1 MTGWCFTQTAIM
13 EALHAAGQPT
23 AATLTADEPRK
34 RVGNEET
41 GKTAAEAT
49 TPFTDK
55 SKVELLD
62 KVSQCLEKKR
72 ARSSRGANPQDP
84 QAGFAGF
91 APGLLLKS
99 PCDSKQ
105 GNKRRFHTRED
116 ARPRGSDAPAEP
128 ELGKRLRNELEEWLP
143 GVGGKVGGKE
153 WLRQAKD
160 VEMTDEEFCMMALL
174 ACKPAKRASE
184 ELEDQRRGQIGVH
197 LRRRTTEDQP
207 ALSV

>member
-13 EALHAAGQPT
+13 EALHAAGEPT
-23 AATLTADEPRK
+23 AATLTANEPRK

-41 GKTAAEAT
+41 GKTAA

-62 KVSQCLEKKR
+62 KASQCLEKKR
-72 ARSSRGANPQDP
+72 ARSSRGAIRS
-84 QAGFAGF
+84 FAGLV
-91 APGLLLKS
+91 PGFLLKS
-99 PCDSKQ
+99 PGDSKQ
-105 GNKRRFHTRED
+105 GNKRRFHTSED

-128 ELGKRLRNELEEWLP
+128 ELGKRLRKQLEEWLP
-143 GVGGKVGGKE
+143 GVGGKVRGKE

-160 VEMTDEEFCMMALL
+160 VEMTDEEFCIMASL

>member
-1 MTGWCFTQTAIM
+1 MTGWCVTQAAIA

-23 AATLTADEPRK
+23 APTLTADEPRK

-55 SKVELLD
+55 SKVELLQ
-62 KVSQCLEKKR
+62 KASQRLEKKR
-72 ARSSRGANPQDP
+72 ARSSRGTIRS
-84 QAGFAGF
+84 FAGL
-91 APGLLLKS
+91 APGFLLKS
-99 PCDSKQ
+99 PGDSKQ

-128 ELGKRLRNELEEWLP
+128 ELGKRLRKQLEEWLP

-153 WLRQAKD
+153 WCRQAKD
-160 VEMTDEEFCMMALL
+160 VDMTDEEFCIMALL